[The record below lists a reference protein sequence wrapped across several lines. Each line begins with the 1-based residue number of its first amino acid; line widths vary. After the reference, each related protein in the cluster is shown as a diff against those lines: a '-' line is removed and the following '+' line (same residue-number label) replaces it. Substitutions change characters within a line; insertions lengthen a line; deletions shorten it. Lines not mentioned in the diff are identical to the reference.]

1 MKYKINI
8 LLSFIGHFLIY
19 FSCYIKSPKL
29 CAYLIRVSILKKK
42 FFKKKI
48 NNKRIVIVL
57 DREIG
62 HRDVEIIQETADKSP
77 EFMFL
82 RRSITKIIMYYFC
95 GKKKF
100 FVNYIKPPISEK
112 DYFDQNI
119 KNRKNHEQFWVEIIL
134 NLKNYYDNKIINF
147 VTFNYTYFAE
157 AALFSGCNRNNVP
170 VKLWYKE
177 GVKTELEADLQVKN
191 SGSKFNHVFKNI
203 QSISVYNKLVEKMF
217 VKIDKKNKKKIT
229 VNGCPRIYDY
239 VIEKKYKTKIKNIL
253 FLSFDSKRG
262 IPQYKK
268 NLNLNWNLTYDK
280 VIKILNE
287 ISENKALNIVIK
299 RKNKSTYV
307 TSRQI
312 NKRIKIFENGTAQ
325 KFINQADIVIGHN
338 SASTIEALVNGKF
351 VMVPFFEKKLMQK
364 KYLYNFQNELIY
376 TSEKNMKKS
385 ILNLVNK
392 TVSFPL
398 NNKKH
403 QKTIQYYLG
412 NFKNITQKYM
422 NFLDR

>member
-1 MKYKINI
+1 MKYKISI

-42 FFKKKI
+42 IFKKRI
-48 NNKRIVIVL
+48 NSKRIVIVL
-57 DREIG
+57 DRAVG
-62 HRDVEIIQETADKSP
+62 HREVEILQETADKAP

-100 FVNYIKPPISEK
+100 FVNYSNPSISEK
-112 DYFDQNI
+112 DYFDQNK
-119 KNRKNHEQFWVEIIL
+119 KNRKDHELFWAETIL

-157 AALFSGCNRNNVP
+157 AALFSGCKRNNVP

-177 GVKTELEADLQVKN
+177 GIKTKLEADLQVKT
-191 SGSKFNHVFKNI
+191 SGTKFNHVFKNI

-217 VKIDKKNKKKIT
+217 VKIDRKNKKKIT
-229 VNGCPRIYDY
+229 VNGCLRLYDY
-239 VIEKKYKTKIKNIL
+239 VIKKKYKTKIKDIL

-268 NLNLNWNLTYDK
+268 NLNLNWHLTYDK

-312 NKRIKIFENGTAQ
+312 NKRIKIFENDTAQ

-338 SASTIEALVNGKF
+338 SASTIEALANGKF
-351 VMVPFFEKKLMQK
+351 VMVPFFEKNMMQK
-364 KYLYNFQNELIY
+364 KYLYNFHNELIY

-422 NFLDR
+422 NFLNR